1 MDLIRRKIFISLQN
15 DAKGCIIRPISHDK
29 MTHFMR

>member
-1 MDLIRRKIFISLQN
+1 MDLIRRKIFISLQT
-15 DAKGCIIRPISHDK
+15 DAKGCIIRLTLHDK